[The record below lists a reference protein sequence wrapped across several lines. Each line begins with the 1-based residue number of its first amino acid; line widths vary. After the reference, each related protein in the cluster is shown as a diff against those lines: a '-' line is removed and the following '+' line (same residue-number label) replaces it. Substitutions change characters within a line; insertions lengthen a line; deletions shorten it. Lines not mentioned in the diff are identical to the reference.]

1 MMSTVLRH
9 GLSIPTEDVVGEYSS
24 DRHHPN
30 RTYRSALY
38 VRYDGRDVASR
49 QLVVPDLKH
58 IRGDSDDPI
67 GETNRDPRVIMPIF
81 REQWTATACLIETG
95 VKQ

>member
-1 MMSTVLRH
+1 MACQYRQKT
-9 GLSIPTEDVVGEYSS
+9 LSGNIHPIGT
-24 DRHHPN
+24 HPN

-67 GETNRDPRVIMPIF
+67 GETNRDPRLIMPIF
-81 REQWTATACLIETG
+81 REQWTATACLI
-95 VKQ
+95 